1 MLYALIYTPGPN
13 WAKGKGVQEQPLQE
27 HVGYM
32 LQKHAEGKV
41 AIAGPLVDDHGGL
54 NVFNV
59 ETPEEALEI
68 MRNDPAITA
77 GICVGEA
84 HPWYPLINNYT
95 GENLVAG
102 AGA

>member
-13 WAKGKGVQEQPLQE
+13 WIVGKPVTEQPLQE
-27 HVGYM
+27 HTQYM

-41 AIAGPLVDDHGGL
+41 AIAGPLVDNYGGL

-59 ETPEEALEI
+59 ETPQEAQEI
-68 MRNDPAITA
+68 MRNDPAIST

-84 HPWYPLINNYT
+84 HPWFPLINKFT
-95 GENLVAG
+95 GENLVS
-102 AGA
+102 